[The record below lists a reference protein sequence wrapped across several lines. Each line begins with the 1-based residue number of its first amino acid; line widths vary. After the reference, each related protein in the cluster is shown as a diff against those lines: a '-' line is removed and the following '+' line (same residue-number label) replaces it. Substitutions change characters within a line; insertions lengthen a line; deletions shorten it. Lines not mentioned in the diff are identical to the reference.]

1 MNGCDIVQMDLSLSP
16 TIPRVWLTCLEKTC
30 GRLRAYGKD
39 SEHGVWA
46 DILLSSSTLSVL
58 ILALTALTPVL
69 AILDPTFKTDAPL
82 LASFIFPNGLL
93 RPLPQASTSSN
104 GPWVLTFPCF
114 LVCLGKKPGQVV
126 YHQITPQP
134 CTISVL

>member
-1 MNGCDIVQMDLSLSP
+1 MNGCDTVQMDLPLSP
-16 TIPRVWLTCLEKTC
+16 TVPRVWLRCLEKTC
-30 GRLRAYGKD
+30 DRCRAYGKG
-39 SEHGVWA
+39 SEYGVWA
-46 DILLSSSTLSVL
+46 DIPLSSSMLFVL

-69 AILDPTFKTDAPL
+69 AILEPTFKTDAPL

-93 RPLPQASTSSN
+93 RPLPQASTSSK
-104 GPWVLTFPCF
+104 GLWVLTFPCF

-126 YHQITPQP
+126 YHRVTPQP